1 MASDRSREFESG
13 NEAPDVAEEARIG
26 HTLPAFQLDL
36 LRAGMAPWKLLTAP
50 VFFGLERVPRD
61 RPALFVG
68 NHTLM
73 GMLDVP
79 LMILELLE
87 ECDVLVHPLGDR
99 AHFQVPLWR
108 ELVASFGVIEGS
120 PESCAELMRAGKS
133 ILVFPGGGREV
144 FRRKGEKY
152 QLLWKQRAGFAR
164 MAAEHRYSIVPF
176 AAVGA
181 DDCFDIVV
189 DGNDL
194 LRSPLAPVI
203 ERLNPGKDL
212 IPPLLRGI
220 GLSPL
225 PRPER
230 FYFHF
235 GDAVETAHLEG
246 EADDAAA
253 VFEVREQVRE
263 AVEAGIEFL
272 LAEQASDPRRGF
284 LSRLFG
290 VPRSGEG
297 SSTDT

>member
-1 MASDRSREFESG
+1 MVREDSSRDSDSKPMDRGADS
-13 NEAPDVAEEARIG
+13 
-26 HTLPAFQLDL
+26 LPALQLEA

-50 VFFGLERVPRD
+50 FFIGLERVPRD

-79 LMILELLE
+79 LMILELLD
-87 ECDVLVHPLGDR
+87 ECGVLIHPLGDHL
-99 AHFQVPLWR
+99 HFQIPLWR
-108 ELVASFGVIEGS
+108 ELVASFGVVDGS
-120 PESCAELMRAGKS
+120 PESCAELMRSGKS

-152 QLLWKQRAGFAR
+152 RLLWKQRAGFAR
-164 MAAEHRYSIVPF
+164 MAAEHGYPIVPF

-194 LRSPLAPVI
+194 LRSPLRPVI
-203 ERLNPGKDL
+203 ERLNPGTDM

-235 GDAVETAHLEG
+235 GEPVETAHLHG
-246 EADDAAA
+246 KADDAAA

-263 AVEAGIEFL
+263 AVEAGIELL
-272 LAEQASDPRRGF
+272 LAKQAGDPQRGF
-284 LSRLFG
+284 LSRLLG
-290 VPRSGEG
+290 VPRVDQEA
-297 SSTDT
+297 STNS

>member
-1 MASDRSREFESG
+1 
-13 NEAPDVAEEARIG
+13 
-26 HTLPAFQLDL
+26 
-36 LRAGMAPWKLLTAP
+36 MAPWKRLTAP
-50 VFFGLERVPRD
+50 IFFGLERVPRD

-87 ECDVLVHPLGDR
+87 ECGVLIHPLGDHL
-99 AHFQVPLWR
+99 HFQIPLWR
-108 ELVASFGVIEGS
+108 DLVASFGVVDGS
-120 PESCAELMRAGKS
+120 PESCAELMRDGKS

-152 QLLWKQRAGFAR
+152 RLLWKQRAGFAR
-164 MAAEHRYSIVPF
+164 MAAEHRYAIVPF

-194 LRSPLAPVI
+194 LRSPLRPII
-203 ERLNPGKDL
+203 ERLNPGKDM

-235 GDAVETAHLEG
+235 GEPIETAHLEG
-246 EADDAAA
+246 RSDDAAA
-253 VFEVREQVRE
+253 VFAVREQVRE

-272 LAEQASDPRRGF
+272 LAKQAGDPQRGF
-284 LSRLFG
+284 LDRLLG
-290 VPRSGEG
+290 ADRRGRG
-297 SSTDT
+297 SATDA